1 MGNLS
6 MSKSKDLTG
15 QRFGRLTVIK
25 KTDKRSRGYVLWEC
39 KCDCGTES
47 VYVTSNDL
55 TNNNTSSCGCLR
67 RKFRDLTG
75 QKFGLLT
82 VIRKTDKR
90 KNRRVVWECKC
101 DCGTE
106 NVYVSSQALTSG
118 DTVSCGCARTPARSK
133 NASKNLR
140 EFRENN
146 YIYGTNADNVFRE
159 KANKNNKLGLKGVT
173 QRKRDGKFLATIVFR
188 SKRYFLGSYATKEEA
203 YEARKEAEKYLYKD
217 FLEYYNS
224 LYNK

>member
-1 MGNLS
+1 M
-6 MSKSKDLTG
+6 
-15 QRFGRLTVIK
+15 
-25 KTDKRSRGYVLWEC
+25 
-39 KCDCGTES
+39 
-47 VYVTSNDL
+47 
-55 TNNNTSSCGCLR
+55 
-67 RKFRDLTG
+67 
-75 QKFGLLT
+75 
-82 VIRKTDKR
+82 
-90 KNRRVVWECKC
+90 
-101 DCGTE
+101 
-106 NVYVSSQALTSG
+106 TSG

-203 YEARKEAEKYLYKD
+203 YKVRKEAEKYLYKD

-224 LYNK
+224 LFNK

>member
-1 MGNLS
+1 MA
-6 MSKSKDLTG
+6 SK
-15 QRFGRLTVIK
+15 IK
-25 KTDKRSRGYVLWEC
+25 
-39 KCDCGTES
+39 
-47 VYVTSNDL
+47 
-55 TNNNTSSCGCLR
+55 
-67 RKFRDLTG
+67 DLTG

-82 VIRKTDKR
+82 VVRKTDKR

-106 NVYVSSQALTSG
+106 NVYVSSQDLTAG

-140 EFRENN
+140 EFRKKN